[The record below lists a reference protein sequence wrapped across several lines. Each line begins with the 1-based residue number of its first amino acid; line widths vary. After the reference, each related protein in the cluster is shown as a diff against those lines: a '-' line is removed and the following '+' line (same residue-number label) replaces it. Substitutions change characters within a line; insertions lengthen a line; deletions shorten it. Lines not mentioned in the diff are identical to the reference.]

1 MAADM
6 KELRE
11 RIDGIDSKLLKL
23 YEERMDVVRQI
34 GQYKIENG
42 LPVYDAAREDAKLDE
57 VFASVSNREY
67 ADGAAQLFVTL
78 MQASRELQENM
89 MGIADDG
96 YDDFNWDGEP
106 LELNLEMLQNI
117 GDGDA
122 K

>member
-67 ADGAAQLFVTL
+67 ADGAAQLFITL

-117 GDGDA
+117 GDSDA

>member
-67 ADGAAQLFVTL
+67 ADGAAQLFITL